1 MPQPLENRQRI
12 GILPRGDP
20 KLDRS
25 MGWLDIYILV
35 LFLALIGLLV
45 SKFRS

>member
-1 MPQPLENRQRI
+1 MA
-12 GILPRGDP
+12 
-20 KLDRS
+20 
-25 MGWLDIYILV
+25 WLDIYLLV